1 MRARGGRPY
10 RLLHEPLVHFAAI
23 GVVLFAVAG
32 LRGEAEPRPEE
43 IVLASGD
50 IANLAALF
58 ERTWRRP
65 PTEAELDG
73 LVEARIREEV
83 LYREA
88 LAMGLE
94 SDDPVIRRRLVQKLE
109 FLTDDLAARRDPT
122 DADLQAWLD
131 ANPAAYAQAPKV
143 AFRQVFFSPDRRG
156 EALAAD
162 AEAALAALAA
172 GTPPEDVGDPIPLP
186 GAMPATPLPQIE
198 ASFGTEIPASLAD
211 AEPGAW
217 FGPVR
222 SPFGAHLL
230 FGDDRGAGG
239 APSLDQVR
247 AAVERDW
254 RDAERR
260 EARQALYEALRA
272 KYAVTVDDEAVAA
285 AAATQTADA
294 GQ

>member
-1 MRARGGRPY
+1 
-10 RLLHEPLVHFAAI
+10 
-23 GVVLFAVAG
+23 
-32 LRGEAEPRPEE
+32 
-43 IVLASGD
+43 
-50 IANLAALF
+50 
-58 ERTWRRP
+58 
-65 PTEAELDG
+65 
-73 LVEARIREEV
+73 
-83 LYREA
+83 
-88 LAMGLE
+88 MGLE

-131 ANPAAYAQAPKV
+131 ANPETYALAPKV
-143 AFRQVFFSPDRRG
+143 AFRQVFLSPDGRG

-162 AEAALAALAA
+162 AEATLAALAA
-172 GTPPEDVGDPIPLP
+172 GTPPEDVGDPILLP

-198 ASFGTEIPASLAD
+198 ASFGPEIPGALAA
-211 AEPGAW
+211 AEPGTW

-230 FGDDRGAGG
+230 IVDDRIAGG